1 MTHQTSLTVIGY
13 AWEILAIFWLAGIAF
28 TKRTV
33 RSQPLGQRVFQM
45 ALVLFG
51 FTLLGS
57 SYLRGGWLGRN
68 FIPTSPAVEAIGVG
82 ITVAG
87 CFFAIW
93 ARITLGSNW
102 SGRATVK
109 AGHELITKGPYA
121 IARHPIYTGILIGA
135 VGTGLAMAEWRCLL
149 GFALIALAFAAKI
162 GQEEKLMM
170 QTFPDAYPRYRH
182 RVKALIPGVL

>member
-1 MTHQTSLTVIGY
+1 MTPQTALTFIEYSWVTLG
-13 AWEILAIFWLAGIAF
+13 LVWLAGLAF

-33 RSQPLGQRVFQM
+33 RAQPTSQRIFHL
-45 ALVLFG
+45 AAI
-51 FTLLGS
+51 LLGFLLLAGS
-57 SYLRGGWLGRN
+57 HLRGGWLGSQ
-68 FIPTSPAVEAIGVG
+68 FLSPIPAVEDIGVA

-87 CFFAIW
+87 CLFAIW

-109 AGHELITKGPYA
+109 AKHELIVKGPYA
-121 IARHPIYTGILIGA
+121 IARHPIYTGILTGA
-135 VGTGLAMAEWRCLL
+135 VGTGLAVAEWRCFL
-149 GFALIALAFAAKI
+149 GFALMALMFAAKI

-170 QTFPDAYPRYRH
+170 ETFPAAYPQYRQ

>member
-1 MTHQTSLTVIGY
+1 MTHQTALTVIAY
-13 AWEILAIFWLAGIAF
+13 TWEILGVIWLTGLAF

-33 RSQPLGQRVFQM
+33 RSQPVGQRIFQL
-45 ALVLFG
+45 AAILVG
-51 FTLLGS
+51 FVLLGGE
-57 SYLRGGWLGRN
+57 YLRGGWLGLK
-68 FIPTSPAVEAIGVG
+68 FIATTPAIENLGVA

-87 CFFAIW
+87 CLFAIW

-109 AGHELITKGPYA
+109 SGHELIIRGPYA
-121 IARHPIYTGILIGA
+121 IARHPIYTGILTGA
-135 VGTGLAMAEWRCLL
+135 VGTGLAVAEWRCLL
-149 GFALIALAFAAKI
+149 GLALIALIFAAKI

-170 QTFPDAYPRYRH
+170 QTFPEAYPRYRQ

>member
-68 FIPTSPAVEAIGVG
+68 FIPISPAVEAIGVG

>member
-149 GFALIALAFAAKI
+149 GFALIALSFAAKI

>member
-93 ARITLGSNW
+93 ARIILGSNW